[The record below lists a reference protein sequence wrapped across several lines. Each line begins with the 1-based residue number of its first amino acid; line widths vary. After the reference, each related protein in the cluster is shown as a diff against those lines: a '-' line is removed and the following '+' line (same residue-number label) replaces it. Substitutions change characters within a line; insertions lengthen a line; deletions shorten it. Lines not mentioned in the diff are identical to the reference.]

1 MAVRNN
7 NYTSGTKIIGPP
19 SVSEPIIAP
28 KVGNKFFNVCFQ
40 DSLLTT
46 KGWTRS
52 RWEGSKLISLYYNE
66 YTDEMEDGK
75 TIGPGLSRY
84 VDRYID
90 K

>member
-7 NYTSGTKIIGPP
+7 NYRSGTKIIGPP
-19 SVSEPIIAP
+19 PVSEPIIAP

-52 RWEGSKLISLYYNE
+52 RWEGSKLISLYYN
-66 YTDEMEDGK
+66 
-75 TIGPGLSRY
+75 
-84 VDRYID
+84 
-90 K
+90 